1 MRSSAEPRSFLN
13 IDEMSQSDLAIVLE
27 HARTLR
33 LAAHDDA
40 IQPLLRGRNLAL
52 LSEADG
58 GEDATLFRRAAV
70 ELGAHVAHVR
80 PSLSEQS
87 TPDQVRKT
95 AKMLGR
101 LYDALECHG
110 LDPDLVRQVGRE
122 AGVPVY
128 CGLASP
134 GHATAALVQL
144 IVGDEPP
151 ADKRR
156 FVLQA
161 VLLSTIA

>member
-13 IDEMSQSDLAIVLE
+13 IDDLSQSDLASVLE

-33 LAAHDDA
+33 VAAHDGA

-52 LSEADG
+52 LCEADSG
-58 GEDATLFRRAAV
+58 DEATLFRRAAV

-87 TPDQVRKT
+87 TPDQIRKT
-95 AKMLGR
+95 ARMLGQ
-101 LYDALECHG
+101 LYDAMECQG
-110 LDPDLVRQVGRE
+110 IAAELVRQLGRE

-128 CGLASP
+128 RGLASP
-134 GHATAALVQL
+134 GHATAALVQQL
-144 IVGDEPP
+144 DGDEPS

-161 VLLSTIA
+161 VLLGTIT